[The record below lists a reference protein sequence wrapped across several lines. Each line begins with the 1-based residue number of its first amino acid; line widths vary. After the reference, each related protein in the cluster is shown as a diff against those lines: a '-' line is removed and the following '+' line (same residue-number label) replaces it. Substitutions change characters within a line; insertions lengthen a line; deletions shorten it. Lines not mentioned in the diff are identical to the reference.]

1 MSETDSPFP
10 VKGRLYVV
18 ATPIGNL
25 GDLTFRA
32 LKTLADVDVIAC
44 EDTRHTLKL
53 LNHYQIKKR
62 LVSYFQARE
71 KQKVGPILELLKQGK
86 DVALVSDAGTP
97 GISDPGFPLIQA
109 ALEHTIPVIPIPGV
123 SALSTALSAAGL
135 PTHRFLFL
143 GFPPPKP
150 QATKILLQ
158 SLKEEPATLIFY
170 LPARRLEAFLKL
182 VQENLGDRQVVV
194 AREMTKIHEEFT
206 RGSAEIIQ
214 EKLKGRAI
222 RGEVTLLV
230 EGLSRKA
237 RTELSKKAAGTFLK

>member
-1 MSETDSPFP
+1 MAE
-10 VKGRLYVV
+10 
-18 ATPIGNL
+18 
-25 GDLTFRA
+25 
-32 LKTLADVDVIAC
+32 VDIIAC

-62 LVSYFQARE
+62 LVSYFQAQE

-97 GISDPGFPLIQA
+97 GISDPGFPLIRA
-109 ALEHTIPVIPIPGV
+109 ALQHSIPVIPIPGV
-123 SALSTALSAAGL
+123 SAVSTALSAAGL
-135 PTHRFLFL
+135 ATHRFLFL

-150 QATKILLQ
+150 QATKTLLQ
-158 SLKEEPATLIFY
+158 SLREESATLIFY
-170 LPARRLEAFLKL
+170 LPARRLEVFLKL
-182 VQENLGDRQVVV
+182 LQEELGDRQVVV

-206 RGSAEIIQ
+206 RGSTEMIQ
-214 EKLKGRAI
+214 KKFQERSI

-237 RTELSKKAAGTFLK
+237 RTNYS